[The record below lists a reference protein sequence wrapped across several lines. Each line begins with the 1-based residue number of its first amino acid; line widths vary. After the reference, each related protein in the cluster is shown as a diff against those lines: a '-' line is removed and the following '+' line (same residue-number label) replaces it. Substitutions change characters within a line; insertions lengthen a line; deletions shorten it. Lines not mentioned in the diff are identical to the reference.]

1 MPPGPIH
8 ACTSYNIHISYVL
21 NYFALW
27 LDSKLSVS
35 LVVTDTETTTTTTII
50 STSTAEPSPTGS
62 YVCVDI

>member
-1 MPPGPIH
+1 M
-8 ACTSYNIHISYVL
+8 YM
-21 NYFALW
+21 W

-50 STSTAEPSPTGS
+50 SMSTAEPSSTGS